1 MMKTIVL
8 ATGNKDKAREI
19 KAMLD
24 HKFEVKSMKDMGI
37 DIEIIEDGDTFEDN
51 ALIKVRAI
59 QPFVKDSEMIIMGDD
74 SGLSVDALDGA
85 PGIYSARY
93 AGEDVTYRDNNEK
106 LLKAMKD
113 VPEEKRGAEFVSAIA
128 MILPDGQEL
137 TVRGTV
143 RGRIAFDFMGEEGF
157 GYDPLFIVE
166 ETGKSYAQMAPE
178 EKNDI
183 SHRAR
188 AVARAKQILE
198 KYQ

>member
-1 MMKTIVL
+1 MKTIVL

-24 HKFEVKSMKDMGI
+24 HKFEVKTMKDMGI
-37 DIEIIEDGDTFEDN
+37 DTQIIEDGETFEDN

-59 QPFVKDSEMIIMGDD
+59 QSFVKDAEMIIMGDD

-93 AGEDVTYRDNNEK
+93 AGEDVSYRDNNEK
-106 LLKAMKD
+106 LLNAMKD
-113 VPEEKRGAEFVSAIA
+113 VPEEKRGAEFVSVIA

-143 RGRIAFDFMGEEGF
+143 RGRIAYDFMGDEGF

-178 EKNDI
+178 EKNAV

>member
-1 MMKTIVL
+1 
-8 ATGNKDKAREI
+8 
-19 KAMLD
+19 
-24 HKFEVKSMKDMGI
+24 MKDMGI

-106 LLKAMKD
+106 LLKAMRD

>member
-1 MMKTIVL
+1 
-8 ATGNKDKAREI
+8 
-19 KAMLD
+19 
-24 HKFEVKSMKDMGI
+24 
-37 DIEIIEDGDTFEDN
+37 
-51 ALIKVRAI
+51 
-59 QPFVKDSEMIIMGDD
+59 
-74 SGLSVDALDGA
+74 
-85 PGIYSARY
+85 
-93 AGEDVTYRDNNEK
+93 
-106 LLKAMKD
+106 
-113 VPEEKRGAEFVSAIA
+113 

>member
-74 SGLSVDALDGA
+74 SGLSVDTLDGA

-106 LLKAMKD
+106 LLKAMRD

>member
-24 HKFEVKSMKDMGI
+24 HKFEVKTMKDMGI

-59 QPFVKDSEMIIMGDD
+59 QPFVKDSEIIIMGDD

-106 LLKAMKD
+106 LLKAMRD

>member
-106 LLKAMKD
+106 LLKAMRD

>member
-1 MMKTIVL
+1 MKTIVL

-24 HKFEVKSMKDMGI
+24 HKFEVKTMKDMGI
-37 DIEIIEDGDTFEDN
+37 DTQIIEDGETFEDN

-59 QPFVKDSEMIIMGDD
+59 QPFVKDAEMIIMGDD

-93 AGEDVTYRDNNEK
+93 AGEDVSYRDNNEM
-106 LLKAMKD
+106 LLNAMKD
-113 VPEEKRGAEFVSAIA
+113 VPEEKRGAEFVSVIA

-143 RGRIAFDFMGEEGF
+143 RGRIAYDFMGDEGF

-178 EKNDI
+178 EKNAV

>member
-1 MMKTIVL
+1 MKTIVL

-24 HKFEVKSMKDMGI
+24 HKFEVKTMKDMGI

-106 LLKAMKD
+106 LLKAMRD
-113 VPEEKRGAEFVSAIA
+113 VPEGKRGAEFVSAIA

>member
-1 MMKTIVL
+1 MKTIVL

-24 HKFEVKSMKDMGI
+24 HKFEVKTMKDMGI

-143 RGRIAFDFMGEEGF
+143 RGRISFDFMGEEGF

>member
-1 MMKTIVL
+1 MKTIVL

-24 HKFEVKSMKDMGI
+24 HKFEVKTMKDMGI
-37 DIEIIEDGDTFEDN
+37 DTQIIEDGETFEDN

-59 QPFVKDSEMIIMGDD
+59 QPFVKDAEMIIMGDD

-93 AGEDVTYRDNNEK
+93 AGEDVSYRDNNEK
-106 LLKAMKD
+106 LLNAMKD
-113 VPEEKRGAEFVSAIA
+113 VPEEKRGAEFVSVIA

-143 RGRIAFDFMGEEGF
+143 RGRIAYDFMGDEGF

-166 ETGKSYAQMAPE
+166 ETGKSYAQMEPE
-178 EKNDI
+178 EKNAV

>member
-1 MMKTIVL
+1 MKTIVL

-24 HKFEVKSMKDMGI
+24 HKFEVKTMKDMGI

>member
-1 MMKTIVL
+1 MKTIVL

-24 HKFEVKSMKDMGI
+24 HKFEVKTMKDMGI
-37 DIEIIEDGDTFEDN
+37 DTQIIEDGETFEDN

-59 QPFVKDSEMIIMGDD
+59 QPFVKDAEMIIMGDD
-74 SGLSVDALDGA
+74 SGLCVDALDGA

-93 AGEDVTYRDNNEK
+93 AGEDVSYRDNNEK
-106 LLKAMKD
+106 LLNAMKD
-113 VPEEKRGAEFVSAIA
+113 VPEEKRGAEFVSVIA

-143 RGRIAFDFMGEEGF
+143 RGRIAYDFMGDEGF

-178 EKNDI
+178 EKNAV

>member
-1 MMKTIVL
+1 MKTIVL

-166 ETGKSYAQMAPE
+166 ETSKSYAQMAPE

>member
-24 HKFEVKSMKDMGI
+24 HKFEVKTMKDMGI
-37 DIEIIEDGDTFEDN
+37 DIEIIEDGDAFEDN

-106 LLKAMKD
+106 LLKAMRD

>member
-24 HKFEVKSMKDMGI
+24 HKFEVKTMKDMGI

-106 LLKAMKD
+106 LLKAMRD

-166 ETGKSYAQMAPE
+166 ETGKSYAQMTPE

>member
-1 MMKTIVL
+1 MKTIVL

-24 HKFEVKSMKDMGI
+24 HKFEVKTMKDMGI
-37 DIEIIEDGDTFEDN
+37 DTQIIEDGETFEDN

-59 QPFVKDSEMIIMGDD
+59 QPFVKDAEMIIMGDD

-93 AGEDVTYRDNNEK
+93 AGEDLN
-106 LLKAMKD
+106 AMKD
-113 VPEEKRGAEFVSAIA
+113 VPEEKRGAEFVSVIA

-143 RGRIAFDFMGEEGF
+143 RGRIAYDFMGDEGF

-178 EKNDI
+178 EKNAV

>member
-24 HKFEVKSMKDMGI
+24 HKFEVKTMKDMGI

>member
-1 MMKTIVL
+1 MKTIVL

-24 HKFEVKSMKDMGI
+24 HKFEVKTMKEMGI
-37 DIEIIEDGDTFEDN
+37 DVEIIEDGETFEDN
-51 ALIKVRAI
+51 ALIKVRTI
-59 QPFVKDSEMIIMGDD
+59 KPFVKDPEMIIMGDD

-106 LLKAMKD
+106 LLNAMKD
-113 VPEEKRGAEFVSAIA
+113 VPEEKRGAEFVSVIA

-143 RGRIAFDFMGEEGF
+143 RGKIAFDFMGEEGF

-188 AVARAKQILE
+188 AVERAKHILQ
-198 KYQ
+198 KYL

>member
-166 ETGKSYAQMAPE
+166 ETSKSYAQMAPE
-178 EKNDI
+178 GKNDI

>member
-24 HKFEVKSMKDMGI
+24 HKFEVKTMKDMGI
-37 DIEIIEDGDTFEDN
+37 DIEIIEDGETFEDN

-106 LLKAMKD
+106 LLKAMRD
-113 VPEEKRGAEFVSAIA
+113 VPEGKRGAEFVSAIA

>member
-1 MMKTIVL
+1 MKTIVL

>member
-166 ETGKSYAQMAPE
+166 ETSKSYAQMAPE

>member
-1 MMKTIVL
+1 
-8 ATGNKDKAREI
+8 
-19 KAMLD
+19 
-24 HKFEVKSMKDMGI
+24 
-37 DIEIIEDGDTFEDN
+37 
-51 ALIKVRAI
+51 
-59 QPFVKDSEMIIMGDD
+59 MIIMGDD

-93 AGEDVTYRDNNEK
+93 AGEDVSYRDNNEK
-106 LLKAMKD
+106 LLNAMKD
-113 VPEEKRGAEFVSAIA
+113 VPEEKRGAEFVSVIA

-143 RGRIAFDFMGEEGF
+143 RGRIAYDFMGDEGF

-178 EKNDI
+178 EKNAV

>member
-8 ATGNKDKAREI
+8 ATGNKNKAREI

>member
-1 MMKTIVL
+1 MKTIVL

-24 HKFEVKSMKDMGI
+24 HKFEVKTMKDMGI
-37 DIEIIEDGDTFEDN
+37 DTQIIEDGETFEDN

-59 QPFVKDSEMIIMGDD
+59 QPFVKDAEMIIMGDD

-93 AGEDVTYRDNNEK
+93 AGEDVSYRDNNEK
-106 LLKAMKD
+106 LLNAMKD
-113 VPEEKRGAEFVSAIA
+113 VPEEKRGAEFVSVIA

-143 RGRIAFDFMGEEGF
+143 RGRIAYDFMGDEGF

-166 ETGKSYAQMAPE
+166 ETGKSYSQMAPE
-178 EKNDI
+178 EKNAV

>member
-24 HKFEVKSMKDMGI
+24 HKFEVKTMKDMGI

-106 LLKAMKD
+106 LLKAMRD
-113 VPEEKRGAEFVSAIA
+113 VPEGKRGAEFVSAIA

>member
-1 MMKTIVL
+1 MKTIVL

-24 HKFEVKSMKDMGI
+24 HKFEVKTMKEMGI
-37 DIEIIEDGDTFEDN
+37 DVEIIEDGETFEDN
-51 ALIKVRAI
+51 ALIKVRTI
-59 QPFVKDSEMIIMGDD
+59 KPFVKDQEMIIMGDD

-106 LLKAMKD
+106 LLNAMKD
-113 VPEEKRGAEFVSAIA
+113 VPEEKRGAEFVSVIA

-137 TVRGTV
+137 TIRGTV
-143 RGRIAFDFMGEEGF
+143 RGKIAFDFMGEEGF

-188 AVARAKQILE
+188 AVERAKHILQ
-198 KYQ
+198 KYL

>member
-106 LLKAMKD
+106 LLKAMRD

-166 ETGKSYAQMAPE
+166 ETGKSYAQMTPE

>member
-24 HKFEVKSMKDMGI
+24 HKFEVKTMKDMGI

-106 LLKAMKD
+106 LLKAMRD